1 MQKRYFI
8 EHSSKVSNAG
18 VNPIR
23 LGLPIGLHT
32 VNDICICCKGSS
44 EFIPLNAIIL
54 REALLEN
61 PEKIKQFLGIEVK
74 DVLIKASEQKEVVE
88 KTKEIKKEAKKK

>member
-18 VNPIR
+18 VNPVR

-54 REALLEN
+54 REALLDD

-74 DVLIKASEQKEVVE
+74 DVLNKASEQKTAEKPKEV
-88 KTKEIKKEAKKK
+88 KKEVKSK

>member
-61 PEKIKQFLGIEVK
+61 PEKVKQFLGIEVK
-74 DVLIKASEQKEVVE
+74 DVLNKALEKKEAPE
-88 KTKEIKKEAKKK
+88 KTTEVKKEAKKK